1 MPFVRGQPISAPQG
15 PLCASSSTIRPLEG
29 THAPLLPSPAP
40 NARVFTAT
48 PTSPLSLSRFA
59 PDEAPGTDIRVLQE
73 ETHVEE
79 VAGWTADLEPTAGP
93 KSLLRG
99 TALGT
104 VGSVGWTR
112 VPRHLGHRRGH
123 WGNSCEPA
131 APSLR
136 ICARGLGWAA
146 EEPSRMDP
154 PQQETSPP
162 GHFRSPCQ
170 EESREMCPS
179 LWHRFSRGLREQVGS
194 QVHRQPQIRT
204 RGAGMVRFCHPA
216 SQDTIP
222 TLDTPPHSPQCPP
235 L

>member
-1 MPFVRGQPISAPQG
+1 MPFVPGQPISAPQG

-29 THAPLLPSPAP
+29 THAPLLPSPEP

-59 PDEAPGTDIRVLQE
+59 RGEAPGTDIRVLQE
-73 ETHVEE
+73 EPHMEE

-99 TALGT
+99 TAPGT
-104 VGSVGWTR
+104 VGSVGWPR

-131 APSLR
+131 APALR

-162 GHFRSPCQ
+162 GHFRSPMPGTVRGDVSITAAQ
-170 EESREMCPS
+170 VLPGRE
-179 LWHRFSRGLREQVGS
+179 
-194 QVHRQPQIRT
+194 
-204 RGAGMVRFCHPA
+204 GAGGVPGSPSTA
-216 SQDTIP
+216 DQDTGCWDGEF
-222 TLDTPPHSPQCPP
+222 LPPRLSGHHSYA
-235 L
+235 